1 MLLAA
6 LLNTFAMNLL
16 PILLLSGAGF
26 VAGKALHIESRPLG
40 QVIFYLFSPILVF
53 NLLSSNH
60 LSWQE
65 MGHVALYAALIS
77 LTLSTFALLLSLRS
91 PYSTTT
97 RLGLIL
103 TAAFGNT
110 GNYGLPLVAFA
121 FGKEA
126 LAYATIYFVTNSIM
140 FNTLGVIVASLG
152 HLSFSQALRNLLRVP
167 TIYAVLAALVIT
179 RLGVDLPQ
187 PLIRT
192 LDLGAAAAIPLML
205 VLLGL
210 ELQKVAWGNHRR
222 LILGGV
228 SLRLLLS
235 PLLAWGL
242 ALFFGFQG
250 RALQAVLI
258 EASMPAAITTT
269 VLAGEYRLDI
279 PTVTAIVFLSTLL
292 SPLTLTPLI
301 FLLQQL

>member
-1 MLLAA
+1 MLFAA

-26 VAGKALHIESRPLG
+26 VAGRALRIEPRPLG

-53 NLLSSNH
+53 NLLSNNR

-65 MGHVALYAALIS
+65 MGHIALYAMLIS
-77 LTLSTFALLLSLRS
+77 LVLGLFTLLLILRS
-91 PYSTTT
+91 PYSSAT

-103 TAAFGNT
+103 SVAFGNT

-121 FGKEA
+121 FGEEA
-126 LAYATIYFVTNSIM
+126 LAYATIYFVTNAIL
-140 FNTLGVIVASLG
+140 FNTLGVVVASLG
-152 HLSFSQALRNLLRVP
+152 HLNLSQALRNLLRVP
-167 TIYAVLAALVIT
+167 TIYAVLAALMIT
-179 RLGVDLPQ
+179 RLGVQLPE

-210 ELQKVAWGNHRR
+210 ELQKVVWGNHPR
-222 LILGGV
+222 LILSGV
-228 SLRLLLS
+228 SLRLIVS

-242 ALFFGFQG
+242 ALLFGFQG
-250 RALQAVLI
+250 KALQAVLT

-269 VLAGEYRLDI
+269 VLAGEYHLDT